1 MFEVSNKNTQKSYEP
16 GSKFKAKMP
25 VKNQICC
32 LLLII
37 NFNRFYILFLL
48 IACDFVDVEFTEYQ
62 LTKLPLKELAIL
74 TKTVKDAGLEQVSY
88 I

>member
-1 MFEVSNKNTQKSYEP
+1 MLEGSNKNTQESYEP

-25 VKNQICC
+25 VKHQIGC

-48 IACDFVDVEFTEYQ
+48 IAWN
-62 LTKLPLKELAIL
+62 KL
-74 TKTVKDAGLEQVSY
+74 
-88 I
+88 